1 MNWLFICGGQST
13 GASAS
18 ASFLLMN
25 IPDWFPLGW
34 TGFIFLLSKG
44 LSRVFSSTAFQK
56 HQFFMFSFLYDSTLI
71 SVHDYWNNHSFDYT
85 DICQQ
90 KWCLCISLLSW
101 WIIGS
106 CSLSQHPFF
115 LFIQRCLLDVLSWV
129 ISSPFISEKLC
140 TSRCVGKTIFPS
152 LIRLYFVGQAVL
164 RVGTIY
170 YWVLLLFFVDRS
182 WAFSG
187 PLEYGQIPLKLYMGF
202 HWRYALW
209 VMTFIIIWIICL
221 ISGIVHARRVAG
233 QPV

>member
-1 MNWLFICGGQST
+1 MVSSPIISWPIHGEKVETVTDLIFFGSKITADGDYSHEIKRR
-13 GASAS
+13 
-18 ASFLLMN
+18 LLLRRKSMTN
-25 IPDWFPLGW
+25 L
-34 TGFIFLLSKG
+34 
-44 LSRVFSSTAFQK
+44 
-56 HQFFMFSFLYDSTLI
+56 DSILK
-71 SVHDYWNNHSFDYT
+71 VR
-85 DICQQ
+85 DIT
-90 KWCLCISLLSW
+90 LLSW

-164 RVGTIY
+164 SVGTIY

-202 HWRYALW
+202 HWQYALW